1 MATSTNNTNSFNLS
15 GFVAVNANIRN
26 FEKNSVARFPLS
38 ISRTETNGDETT
50 RKSALVNCE
59 CWRKS
64 EEASTFELLKKGKLV
79 QVSGFIRPEEW
90 TSEDGTKH
98 TLPNLSSQKTA
109 TAVFSFAHRLRP
121 SPLYILIV
129 TGCNIIITAYI
140 S

>member
-38 ISRTETNGDETT
+38 ISRTETNGDKTT

-98 TLPNLSSQKTA
+98 SRIVFVATSVSELSTEKKPDGKKPAKGKTSKKKA
-109 TAVFSFAHRLRP
+109 A
-121 SPLYILIV
+121 
-129 TGCNIIITAYI
+129 
-140 S
+140 

>member
-38 ISRTETNGDETT
+38 IT

-98 TLPNLSSQKTA
+98 SRIVFVATSVSELSTEKKTDGKKPA
-109 TAVFSFAHRLRP
+109 KGKTSKKKAA
-121 SPLYILIV
+121 
-129 TGCNIIITAYI
+129 
-140 S
+140 